1 VARNNLAAAMK
12 LTGDLRLFCRR
23 VDRDYQPRADI
34 VANAPDHFV
43 SFGMSIAGKAQ
54 SKFVRNLVSNS
65 IDAHA
70 TIRHFSDEA
79 LPRSVVVGNHCSEI
93 LDAPARRTPSFLA
106 HVLGSIVAGP
116 LGIRVNTRTLRQFR
130 AP

>member
-1 VARNNLAAAMK
+1 MK
-12 LTGDLRLFCRR
+12 LNDDLRLFCRR
-23 VDRDYQPRADI
+23 VDRDDQPRANI
-34 VANAPDHFV
+34 VTNAPDHFV
-43 SFGMSIAGKAQ
+43 SFGRSITGKAQ

-79 LPRSVVVGNHCSEI
+79 VPRSVVVGNHCSEI
-93 LDAPARRTPSFLA
+93 LDALARRTPSFFT
-106 HVLGSIVAGP
+106 HVLGSIVADP
-116 LGIRVNTRTLRQFR
+116 LGIRVNTRTLSQFR